1 MQLANLAVLEIEPS
15 VRMPW
20 LKWRETNNEIGRYL
34 LPMTICNLTPTCSH
48 AKTSQEEKI
57 TSWGISSA
65 FKQLLMGMPMELA
78 QAIYRGIFSLGLHVY
93 LCIFNSLAFYLVLY
107 DMD

>member
-34 LPMTICNLTPTCSH
+34 LPMTICNLTPTCTVGSH
-48 AKTSQEEKI
+48 AKTSQK
-57 TSWGISSA
+57 
-65 FKQLLMGMPMELA
+65 KN
-78 QAIYRGIFSLGLHVY
+78 HVVGNI
-93 LCIFNSLAFYLVLY
+93 LCFQMIADGYAHGAHTGDL
-107 DMD
+107 